1 MRLNHIAAVLLT
13 LSLAAGAQA
22 ADKSKN
28 KKNAP
33 VLEKALQTNNSLF
46 WQISGNGLEQPS
58 YLYGTIHAIPQD
70 DYFLGKKVSEKI
82 KKAGTI
88 VLLNNSDLRNIIN
101 SQKSGM
107 GIKQII
113 DVLSGFKIL
122 KMFTIFLI

>member
-1 MRLNHIAAVLLT
+1 MKKIFLLPA
-13 LSLAAGAQA
+13 LLLLILGAQA

-82 KKAGTI
+82 KKAGPIMKLVVNGT
-88 VLLNNSDLRNIIN
+88 VRKRDYFEVFLNKALDILP
-101 SQKSGM
+101 
-107 GIKQII
+107 GI
-113 DVLSGFKIL
+113 
-122 KMFTIFLI
+122 